1 MKQRLTSLTQIGGP
15 VATAL
20 CRRVSRGSNRKAP
33 RHSEAARTL
42 TRRPPTTRL
51 PSYLQCVQCLRQR
64 ATLLFTIFV
73 AAFGWNAHSIAQTDP
88 LPSWNDTGAKKAVVH
103 FVERVTKE
111 GSPDFV
117 KPEDR
122 IATFDNDGTLWVEQP
137 IYTQVTFAIDEVVAM
152 APQHPEWREEEP
164 FKSILAH
171 DREAMLRFSIQ
182 DFEKVVAVTH
192 SGMTV
197 QQFPEMVK
205 KWLAEAKHPRFKR
218 PYTECVYQPM
228 LELMQYLRNNGFKTY
243 IVTGGGQEFVR
254 AFAGRTYGVFPE
266 HVVGSMSKVKYQYD
280 KDGNPE
286 LIKLPEVLLIDDKTG
301 KPEGINMVIGRR
313 PQAAFGNSTGDQQM
327 LEYTGAGDGARLM
340 MLVHHDDAKRE
351 YAYGAESKIG
361 TFSDALMDEAKK
373 KGWVIISMKDDWKTI
388 FPLVK

>member
-1 MKQRLTSLTQIGGP
+1 MKTRFTGRASCGTI
-15 VATAL
+15 AL
-20 CRRVSRGSNRKAP
+20 AMLWIASASV
-33 RHSEAARTL
+33 
-42 TRRPPTTRL
+42 
-51 PSYLQCVQCLRQR
+51 R
-64 ATLLFTIFV
+64 ADDALL
-73 AAFGWNAHSIAQTDP
+73 
-88 LPSWNDTGAKKAVVH
+88 SWNDTATKKAIVA

-117 KPEDR
+117 KPEER

-137 IYTQVTFAIDEVVAM
+137 SYTQVTFAIDQVIAK
-152 APQHPEWREEEP
+152 APQHPEWREAEP

-171 DREAMLRFSIQ
+171 DRAAMERFTIQ
-182 DFEKVVAVTH
+182 DFEKVIAVTH
-192 SGMTV
+192 SGMSV
-197 QQFPEMVK
+197 QQFQEIVK

-228 LELMQYLRNNGFKTY
+228 IELMQHLRANGFKTY

-254 AFAGRTYGVFPE
+254 AFAGPTYGVFPE
-266 HVVGSMSKVKYQYD
+266 HVVGSMGKVKYQYD
-280 KDGNPE
+280 KGGKPE

-340 MLVHHDDAKRE
+340 MLVHHDDAERE

-361 TFSDALMDEAKK
+361 TFSDALMTEAKK
-373 KGWVIISMKDDWKTI
+373 RGWIVISMKDDWKQI
-388 FPLVK
+388 FAFENNQKK

>member
-1 MKQRLTSLTQIGGP
+1 MKKQHPQPAVIVLSLFLG
-15 VATAL
+15 
-20 CRRVSRGSNRKAP
+20 VSISA
-33 RHSEAARTL
+33 SAAD
-42 TRRPPTTRL
+42 
-51 PSYLQCVQCLRQR
+51 S
-64 ATLLFTIFV
+64 
-73 AAFGWNAHSIAQTDP
+73 
-88 LPSWNDTGAKKAVVH
+88 LPSWNDTPAKKAIIA
-103 FVERVTKE
+103 FVEKTTKE

-137 IYTQVTFAIDEVVAM
+137 LYTQVVFAIDEVVAM
-152 APQHPEWREEEP
+152 APKHPEWREKEP

-171 DREAMLRFSIQ
+171 DRAAMLKFSIQ

-197 QQFPEMVK
+197 QQFLEIVK
-205 KWLAEAKHPRFKR
+205 RWLAEAKQPRFKR

-228 LELMQYLRNNGFKTY
+228 LELMQYLRDNKFKVY

-254 AFAGRTYGVFPE
+254 AFGEKVYGVPPE
-266 HVVGSMSKVKYQYD
+266 QVVGSMGKVKYEFN
-280 KDGNPE
+280 KEGTPE

-327 LEYTGAGDGARLM
+327 LEYTGAGTGARLM

-351 YAYGAESKIG
+351 YAYGADSKIG
-361 TFSDALMDEAKK
+361 TFSDALMAEAKK
-373 KGWVIISMKDDWKTI
+373 KGWIVISMKDDWKTI
-388 FPLVK
+388 FPPAKE

>member
-1 MKQRLTSLTQIGGP
+1 MITRKGDQKKTRNLKLALVSL
-15 VATAL
+15 VASA
-20 CRRVSRGSNRKAP
+20 VGFG
-33 RHSEAARTL
+33 
-42 TRRPPTTRL
+42 
-51 PSYLQCVQCLRQR
+51 
-64 ATLLFTIFV
+64 ATVTY
-73 AAFGWNAHSIAQTDP
+73 AQDP
-88 LPSWNDTGAKKAVVH
+88 LASWNDTASRKAIVE

-117 KPEDR
+117 KPEER

-137 IYTQVTFAIDEVVAM
+137 NYTQVVFAIDEVVAT
-152 APQHPEWREEEP
+152 APQHPEWRDVEP

-197 QQFPEMVK
+197 QRFQEIVK

-228 LELMQYLRNNGFKTY
+228 LELMQYLRSSGFKTY

-254 AFAGRTYGVFPE
+254 AFAGQTYGVFPE
-266 HVVGSMSKVKYQYD
+266 HVVGSMGKVKYQYD
-280 KDGNPE
+280 KEGNPE
-286 LIKLPEVLLIDDKTG
+286 LIKLPEVLLVNDKTG

-361 TFSDALMDEAKK
+361 TFSDALMAEAKK
-373 KGWVIISMKDDWKTI
+373 KGWIVISMKDDWKTI
-388 FPLVK
+388 FPPVK

>member
-1 MKQRLTSLTQIGGP
+1 MKKQHT
-15 VATAL
+15 
-20 CRRVSRGSNRKAP
+20 
-33 RHSEAARTL
+33 
-42 TRRPPTTRL
+42 
-51 PSYLQCVQCLRQR
+51 QR
-64 ATLLFTIFV
+64 AIIWLSLFLGVSIPAS
-73 AAFGWNAHSIAQTDP
+73 AADS
-88 LPSWNDTGAKKAVVH
+88 LPSWNDTEPKKAIIA
-103 FVERVTKE
+103 FVEKVTNE

-117 KPEDR
+117 KPEER

-137 IYTQVTFAIDEVVAM
+137 IYTQMTFAIDEVVAM
-152 APQHPEWREEEP
+152 APQHPEWRDVEP

-197 QQFPEMVK
+197 QQFREIVA
-205 KWLAEAKHPRFKR
+205 KWLAGAKHPRFKR

-228 LELMQYLRNNGFKTY
+228 LELMQYLRDNKFKVY

-254 AFAGRTYGVFPE
+254 AFAQQTYGVPLE
-266 HVVGSMSKVKYQYD
+266 QVIGSMGKLRYQYD
-280 KDGNPE
+280 KEGSPE

-327 LEYTGAGDGARLM
+327 LEYTGVGNGARLM

-373 KGWVIISMKDDWKTI
+373 KSWIVISMKDDWKTI
-388 FPLVK
+388 FPP

>member
-1 MKQRLTSLTQIGGP
+1 MKHTSTFDFPKRPKYGHFFHQSTVPIFQILI
-15 VATAL
+15 VLIILNA
-20 CRRVSRGSNRKAP
+20 R
-33 RHSEAARTL
+33 AA
-42 TRRPPTTRL
+42 
-51 PSYLQCVQCLRQR
+51 
-64 ATLLFTIFV
+64 
-73 AAFGWNAHSIAQTDP
+73 AQTDP
-88 LPSWNDTGAKKAVVH
+88 LPSWNETPVKKAIVD
-103 FVERVTKE
+103 FVGRITKE

-122 IATFDNDGTLWVEQP
+122 FATFDNDGTLWVEQP

-152 APQHPEWREEEP
+152 APQHPEWRETEP
-164 FKSILAH
+164 FKSILEH
-171 DREAMLRFSIQ
+171 DREAMLKFSIQ

-197 QQFPEMVK
+197 PQFQESVK
-205 KWLAEAKHPRFKR
+205 KWLAQAKHPRFKR

-228 LELMQYLRNNGFKTY
+228 IELMQYLRANGFKTY

-254 AFAGRTYGVFPE
+254 AFAGSTYGVFPE
-266 HVVGSMSKVKYQYD
+266 HVVGSMGKVRYQYD
-280 KDGNPE
+280 KGGNPE

-313 PQAAFGNSTGDQQM
+313 PQGAFGNSTGDQQM

-361 TFSDALMDEAKK
+361 TFSDALMNEAKK
-373 KGWVIISMKDDWKTI
+373 KGWIVISMKNDWKTI
-388 FPLVK
+388 FPPEK

>member
-1 MKQRLTSLTQIGGP
+1 MKPKLSGVLLM
-15 VATAL
+15 VAL
-20 CRRVSRGSNRKAP
+20 C
-33 RHSEAARTL
+33 AA
-42 TRRPPTTRL
+42 
-51 PSYLQCVQCLRQR
+51 SVAR
-64 ATLLFTIFV
+64 A
-73 AAFGWNAHSIAQTDP
+73 QDP
-88 LPSWNDTGAKKAVVH
+88 LPSWNNTAPKKAIID
-103 FVERVTKE
+103 FVEKVTKE

-117 KPEDR
+117 TSEER

-137 IYTQVTFAIDEVVAM
+137 NYTQVTFAIDKVIAQ
-152 APQHPEWREEEP
+152 APQHPEWRGTEP

-171 DREAMLRFSIQ
+171 DREAMLRFTIQ

-192 SGMTV
+192 SGMSV
-197 QQFPEMVK
+197 QKFQEIVK

-228 LELMQYLRNNGFKTY
+228 LELMQHLRNNGFKTY

-254 AFAGRTYGVFPE
+254 AFAGQTYGVLPE
-266 HVVGSMSKVKYQYD
+266 QVVGSMGKVKYDYD
-280 KDGNPE
+280 KDGRPE

-373 KGWVIISMKDDWKTI
+373 KGWIVISMKNDWKCI
-388 FPLVK
+388 FPNEGAVPSPAAAR

>member
-1 MKQRLTSLTQIGGP
+1 MKQTPRSI
-15 VATAL
+15 
-20 CRRVSRGSNRKAP
+20 SGSCFSYPNFF
-33 RHSEAARTL
+33 
-42 TRRPPTTRL
+42 TRRARL
-51 PSYLQCVQCLRQR
+51 ISTILI
-64 ATLLFTIFV
+64 ATIV
-73 AAFGWNAHSIAQTDP
+73 CCACAVAQTDP
-88 LPSWNDTGAKKAVVH
+88 LPSWNDTPAKKAIVD
-103 FVERVTKE
+103 FVERTTTQ

-152 APQHPEWREEEP
+152 APQHPEWREREP
-164 FKSILAH
+164 FKSILAQ
-171 DREAMLRFSIQ
+171 DRAAMLKFSIQ

-197 QQFPEMVK
+197 QQFLEIVK
-205 KWLAEAKHPRFKR
+205 RWLAEAKHPRFKR

-228 LELMQYLRNNGFKTY
+228 LELMRYLRNNGFKTY

-254 AFAGRTYGVFPE
+254 AFSGQVYGVPPE
-266 HVVGSMSKVKYQYD
+266 QVIGSMGKVKYQYD
-280 KDGNPE
+280 KNGNPE
-286 LIKLPEVLLIDDKTG
+286 LIKLPQVLLVDDKTG
-301 KPEGINMVIGRR
+301 KPEGINMVIGSR

-340 MLVHHDDAKRE
+340 MLVHHDDAERE

-361 TFSDALMDEAKK
+361 TFSEALMDEAKK
-373 KGWVIISMKDDWKTI
+373 KGWIVISMKDDWKTI
-388 FPLVK
+388 FPATK

>member
-1 MKQRLTSLTQIGGP
+1 M
-15 VATAL
+15 
-20 CRRVSRGSNRKAP
+20 
-33 RHSEAARTL
+33 EAAIEHNTL
-42 TRRPPTTRL
+42 VRARARQL
-51 PSYLQCVQCLRQR
+51 LKLGLAACMAAVVQQ
-64 ATLLFTIFV
+64 AVSAI
-73 AAFGWNAHSIAQTDP
+73 DP
-88 LPSWNDTGAKKAVVH
+88 LPSWNDSASKKAIIA

-117 KPEDR
+117 PPNER

-152 APQHPEWREEEP
+152 APQHPEWHEQEP

-171 DREAMLRFSIQ
+171 DREAMLRFSVQ
-182 DFEKVVAVTH
+182 DFEKVIALTH

-197 QQFPEMVK
+197 QQFQEIVK

-228 LELMQYLRNNGFKTY
+228 IELMQYLRNNGFKTY

-254 AFAGRTYGVFPE
+254 AFAAQTYGVPPE
-266 HVVGSMSKVKYQYD
+266 QVVGSMGKVKYEYD
-280 KDGNPE
+280 KNGNPE
-286 LIKLPEVLLIDDKTG
+286 LIKLPEVLLVDDKSG
-301 KPEGINMVIGRR
+301 KPEGINMVIGHR

-327 LEYTGAGDGARLM
+327 LEYTGVGDGARLM

-361 TFSDALMDEAKK
+361 TFSDALMAEANKK
-373 KGWVIISMKDDWKTI
+373 DWVVVSMKGDWKTI
-388 FPLVK
+388 FPPATQ

>member
-1 MKQRLTSLTQIGGP
+1 MKKQH
-15 VATAL
+15 V
-20 CRRVSRGSNRKAP
+20 
-33 RHSEAARTL
+33 
-42 TRRPPTTRL
+42 
-51 PSYLQCVQCLRQR
+51 QR
-64 ATLLFTIFV
+64 AIISIGLFLCVSIQAF
-73 AAFGWNAHSIAQTDP
+73 AADP
-88 LPSWNDTGAKKAVVH
+88 LSSWNDTGPKKAIIE
-103 FVERVTKE
+103 FVGKVTKE
-111 GSPDFV
+111 GAPDFV
-117 KPEDR
+117 APADR
-122 IATFDNDGTLWVEQP
+122 FATFDNDGTLWVEQP

-152 APQHPEWREEEP
+152 APQHPEWREQEP

-171 DREAMLRFSIQ
+171 DRAAIERFSIQ

-197 QQFPEMVK
+197 QQFLDIVK

-254 AFAGRTYGVFPE
+254 AFAGQTYGVWPE
-266 HVVGSMSKVKYQYD
+266 HVVGSMGKVKYQYD

-286 LIKLPEVLLIDDKTG
+286 LIKLSEVLLVDDKTG

-351 YAYGAESKIG
+351 YAYGANSKIG

-373 KGWVIISMKDDWKTI
+373 KGWIVISMKDDWKTI
-388 FPLVK
+388 FPFSSQSSTEPNEQ